1 MKTKD
6 AALHFGSKK
15 KLAEALCISP
25 GAVTMWGDYVPASR
39 QYQIQVLTQGA
50 LKAEPKQSAA

>member
-15 KLAEALCISP
+15 KLAEALSISP
-25 GAVTMWGDYVPASR
+25 GAVTMWGDYVPESR
-39 QYQIQVLTQGA
+39 QYQIQVLTTGA
-50 LKAEPKQSAA
+50 LKAQPKQSAA